1 LRYYLASNLP
11 ENRDTDFYWR
21 DFQAKNNNELADI
34 LGNFINR
41 TLTFSQK
48 HFNSEVPE
56 VKNLSE
62 IDSKMLT
69 ALTEYVDK
77 VGLLYERI
85 KIKDALTE
93 IMNLARAAN
102 KFFNDSE
109 PWKSV
114 KSDKDKCAATI
125 FVSLQVIRTLA
136 IMISPIIPATS
147 VRVYSILNLNNNELK
162 MWNNAAAALLSTGH
176 KINAPE
182 IIVKKIEDK
191 EILPFLPKEEKEKGN
206 EISIDE
212 FKRVEIRVAKVLS
225 CEKVI
230 KSKKLLKLKVDI
242 GSEHRQV
249 IAGLAEFYEAKDLID
264 KRVLIVS
271 NLQKATLMNE
281 TSEGMVLAVEDN
293 DKKLKLV
300 EVPESLPLGAV
311 LR

>member
-1 LRYYLASNLP
+1 
-11 ENRDTDFYWR
+11 
-21 DFQAKNNNELADI
+21 
-34 LGNFINR
+34 
-41 TLTFSQK
+41 
-48 HFNSEVPE
+48 
-56 VKNLSE
+56 
-62 IDSKMLT
+62 
-69 ALTEYVDK
+69 
-77 VGLLYERI
+77 
-85 KIKDALTE
+85 
-93 IMNLARAAN
+93 
-102 KFFNDSE
+102 
-109 PWKSV
+109 
-114 KSDKDKCAATI
+114 
-125 FVSLQVIRTLA
+125 
-136 IMISPIIPATS
+136 
-147 VRVYSILNLNNNELK
+147 
-162 MWNNAAAALLSTGH
+162 
-176 KINAPE
+176 
-182 IIVKKIEDK
+182 
-191 EILPFLPKEEKEKGN
+191 KEKGN